1 MSVHTNVC
9 NKGIYFITF
18 TCHNWLPLIERT
30 KGYDMVYN
38 FFRVLRR
45 KGHQVTGYVVMP
57 NHLHFLLHYSGEG
70 ASLNSL
76 IGNGK
81 RFMAYEIIK
90 RLKGNHEEELL
101 SQLRNSVTTNDALK
115 GQLHNVWKDSF
126 DVKECRT
133 EKFLLQ
139 KLQYMHC
146 NPVSGKWKLSKE
158 ATDYMHSSALF
169 YLNGKQ
175 RYFEIVDYEV
185 LIDWERMYDIND
197 SEPTGPDV
205 KSS

>member
-1 MSVHTNVC
+1 MSVHTKVK

-18 TCHNWLPLIERT
+18 TCHNWLPLIET
-30 KGYDMVYN
+30 TDGYDMVYK
-38 FFRVLRR
+38 FFGILRS
-45 KGHQVTGYVVMP
+45 KGHSVTGYVIMP
-57 NHLHFLLHYSGEG
+57 NHLHFLLYYSGEG
-70 ASLNSL
+70 LTLNSL

-90 RLKGNHEEELL
+90 RLKSNNENALL
-101 SQLRNSVTTNDALK
+101 SQLRNSVSVDDVRK

-146 NPVSGKWKLSKE
+146 NPITGKWKLS
-158 ATDYMHSSALF
+158 AQASDYIHSSALF
-169 YLNGKQ
+169 YQNGKQ
-175 RYFEIVDYEV
+175 RCFDVVDYEN
-185 LIDWERMYDIND
+185 LIDWEKMY
-197 SEPTGPDV
+197 E
-205 KSS
+205 